1 MDRLTSPSAVRRV
14 LLPLLCLPLLG
25 AVGCHLL
32 ARSPRERAF
41 LGLVATLLPFLHTL
55 LLLTQW
61 EPTSGELQFTS
72 TPLLGAD
79 GLALTLCALT
89 TLLAPPILLS
99 TWKAVRVDQATLIP
113 LLLGTEAVLLLTFLA
128 TDFLL
133 FYVAFEASLLPL
145 LLLVARFGGRGRRVQ
160 AAQSLFLYTLGG
172 SLLLL
177 LALLLLLSEGGGL
190 GWTHLLALPVS
201 PERQQLL
208 FLLLFAGMAVKVPM
222 VPVHLWLPEAHVEAP
237 TAGSVLLAGVILKLG
252 GYGLLRWVW
261 PLLPE
266 AVATLRPLL
275 LTVAVVGVLYG
286 SLACLAQTDLKK
298 IIAYS
303 SIAHMNGGL
312 LGLLSGTLPGLMGG
326 MLLMVSHG
334 LVSSAL
340 FLLVGVLY
348 DRYHTRT
355 WAYYRGLAPVMPL
368 FTLALLF
375 FTLANVAFPGTAS
388 FPAELLTF
396 LGGGLV
402 NPGATALATLL
413 IVLGPCYAL
422 LLHHRLTHG
431 ALSAH
436 LPHLFQDLTLK
447 EAHLLL
453 PLAGLTLVL
462 GLHPAPLFHWM
473 TLPALHLL
481 TPLLFRG
488 ATPWQGGQDPP
499 VPAPGCSSVIR
510 ITWWTPAPGRSSWGS
525 LLSSSPWA
533 SFSSWAAMAARP

>member
-1 MDRLTSPSAVRRV
+1 M
-14 LLPLLCLPLLG
+14 LLPLFLLPLLG
-25 AVGCHLL
+25 AALCQGWAREAKERYTVGM
-32 ARSPRERAF
+32 
-41 LGLVATLLPFLHTL
+41 VATLLPFLHTL
-55 LLLTQW
+55 LLLLQLD
-61 EPTSGELQFTS
+61 PTSGELQFTDC
-72 TPLLGAD
+72 PLLGAD

-89 TLLAPPILLS
+89 TLLAPPILLA
-99 TWKAVRVDQATLIP
+99 TWKAVKVGQALLVP
-113 LLLGTEAVLLLTFLA
+113 LLLLTEAILLLTFLA

-160 AAQSLFLYTLGG
+160 AAQALFLYTLGG
-172 SLLLL
+172 SLVLLL
-177 LALLLLLSEGGGL
+177 GVLLLLSECGAL

-201 PERQQLL
+201 PERQT
-208 FLLLFAGMAVKVPM
+208 LLFALLFVGMAVKVPM

-252 GYGLLRWVW
+252 GYGLLRWVL

-266 AVATLRPLL
+266 GLVTLRPLL
-275 LTVAVVGVLYG
+275 LTLAVVGVLYG
-286 SLACLAQTDLKK
+286 ALACLAQSDIKK

-312 LGLLSGTLPGLMGG
+312 LGLLSGTLPGLVGG

-355 WAYYRGLAPVMPL
+355 LAYYRGLAPVMPL
-368 FTLALLF
+368 FTLAFLF

-396 LGGGLV
+396 LGSGIL
-402 NPGATALATLL
+402 NPGLTALGTLL
-413 IVLGPCYAL
+413 ILLGPCYAL
-422 LLHHRLTHG
+422 LLHHRLHHG
-431 ALSAH
+431 GLSAH

-453 PLAGLTLVL
+453 PLAGLTLLL
-462 GLHPAPLFHWM
+462 GLHPHPLLHWI

-481 TPLLFRG
+481 TPLM
-488 ATPWQGGQDPP
+488 P
-499 VPAPGCSSVIR
+499 
-510 ITWWTPAPGRSSWGS
+510 TW
-525 LLSSSPWA
+525 
-533 SFSSWAAMAARP
+533 